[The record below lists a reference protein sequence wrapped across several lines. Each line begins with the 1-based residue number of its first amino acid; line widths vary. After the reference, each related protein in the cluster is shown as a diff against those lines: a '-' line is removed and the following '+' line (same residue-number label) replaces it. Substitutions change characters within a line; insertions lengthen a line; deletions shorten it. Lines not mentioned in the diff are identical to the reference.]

1 MANTNAFELAYQAL
15 MSQSIHE
22 KVKLTQKLSRLKDSH
37 QLDYDKHIPIH
48 DIKDPGRPNKPTLV
62 RFGAVPKRDQS
73 DMGMIKTIHAI
84 CHIEFNAINLA
95 LDAVYRFQHMEANF
109 HKDWIQVAYEESQ
122 HFEMIRQYLK
132 ELGYQYGDFDAHN
145 GLWTMT
151 HETNYDVLSRMALVP
166 RVLEARGLDVTP
178 SIQKKFKKSKF
189 KKMVKILDVIYH
201 DEIGHVRIGNHW
213 FHALC
218 QDRGLDAIKTFDG
231 LIKKHIGNELRGV
244 FNIEARKL
252 TGFTKQEIDYL
263 QNL

>member
-1 MANTNAFELAYQAL
+1 

-22 KVKLTQKLSRLKDSH
+22 KVALTQKLNQLKDTH
-37 QLDYDKHIPIH
+37 QLDYDKHIPVHGIE
-48 DIKDPGRPNKPTLV
+48 DPGRPKKPKLV
-62 RFGAVPKRDQS
+62 KFGAVPKRDQS

-95 LDAVYRFQHMEANF
+95 LDAVYRFQDMGPDF
-109 HKDWIQVAYEESQ
+109 HNDWIQVAYEESQ
-122 HFEMIRQYLK
+122 HFEMIHQYLI

-189 KKMVKILDVIYH
+189 TKMVKILDVIYR

-218 QDRGLDAIKTFDG
+218 QDRDLNPIKTFDR
-231 LIKKHIGNELRGV
+231 LIKKHIGNQLRGV

-252 TGFTKQEIDYL
+252 TGFTEQEIDYL